1 MFALL
6 DRKSGAYNQVMD
18 KHDTFAK
25 EPSVN
30 ITDYA
35 HDLIA
40 VPRAH
45 VRMVFSQDA
54 KGVSLTH
61 EGHDLVRCPLTR
73 SGMAAAGFMSQAMGV
88 DLPALGE
95 SVPIRVSTGV
105 LFRVIAIA
113 ELDYKITESGIL
125 LHRFLEEAELQR
137 GGAGG
142 SE

>member
-1 MFALL
+1 MEN
-6 DRKSGAYNQVMD
+6 R
-18 KHDTFAK
+18 DTFAEK
-25 EPSVN
+25 SLVN
-30 ITDYA
+30 ISNYA

-45 VRMVFSQDA
+45 VRMVFFQDST
-54 KGVSLTH
+54 GVSLTH

-88 DLPALGE
+88 ELPALGE
-95 SVPIRVSTGV
+95 SVQIRVSTGV

-113 ELDYKITESGIL
+113 ELDYEIVESGIL

>member
-1 MFALL
+1 MENSDAFAEKPL
-6 DRKSGAYNQVMD
+6 
-18 KHDTFAK
+18 
-25 EPSVN
+25 VN
-30 ITDYA
+30 ISDYA

-45 VRMVFSQDA
+45 VRMVFFQDST
-54 KGVSLTH
+54 GVSLTH
-61 EGHDLVRCPLTR
+61 EGNDLVRCPLSR

-88 DLPALGE
+88 KLPAMGE
-95 SVPIRVSTGV
+95 SVQVRVSTGV

-113 ELDYKITESGIL
+113 ELDYEIAESGIL